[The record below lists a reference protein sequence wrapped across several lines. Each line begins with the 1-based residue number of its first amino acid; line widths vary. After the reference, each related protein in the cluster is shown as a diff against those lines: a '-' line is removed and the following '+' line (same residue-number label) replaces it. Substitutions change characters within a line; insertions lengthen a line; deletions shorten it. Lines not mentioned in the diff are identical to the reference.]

1 MTETPLKAL
10 MKAWYTTI
18 FATTLLL
25 VAIAL
30 WRVWDSA
37 IFLRAL
43 QEGFTPDVQV

>member
-18 FATTLLL
+18 FVTTLLL
-25 VAIAL
+25 AAIAL
-30 WRVWDSA
+30 WQVWDSD

-43 QEGFTPDVQV
+43 QEGFTLDVRV